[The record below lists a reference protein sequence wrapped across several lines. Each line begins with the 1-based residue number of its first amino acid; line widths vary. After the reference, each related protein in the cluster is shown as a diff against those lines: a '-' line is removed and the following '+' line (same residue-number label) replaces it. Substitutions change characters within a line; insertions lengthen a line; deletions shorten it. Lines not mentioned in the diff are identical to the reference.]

1 MLTYSYDYLVY
12 KGKMLYSKM
21 NIILPTIYNHSEY
34 LTELNESS
42 ERWLEQARLEQWVN
56 ERRDWRLI
64 GEWHFY
70 EWKDW

>member
-1 MLTYSYDYLVY
+1 MLAYSYEYLVY
-12 KGKMLYSKM
+12 KGKMLYSKK
-21 NIILPTIYNHSEY
+21 NTILPTIYNHSEY

-42 ERWLEQARLEQWVN
+42 ERWFEQARLEQWVN